1 MTNILKIEEID
12 YIGDVYNLHV
22 ENNHNYIANGV
33 VVSNC
38 HGSRAKILQSLLSE
52 YGKNIAHRFGLT
64 GTLPDHPV
72 DLMLVKVVL
81 GDVIFT
87 SYAKDLIEA
96 GWLATPNISI
106 VQLNDVAYLQKSGVN
121 EIEHLLYEEE
131 LHFLKSCITRQQW
144 IANYIIEKSKSSKI
158 GNTLILVNN
167 IVYGKQLTK
176 LIPNAVFLHG
186 KDKDAIRQK
195 VYDLFEVQDD
205 LIVIC
210 TKQIAG
216 VGLSIDRIFIL
227 IYIDGGKSFI
237 NTIQT
242 IGRGLRKGRDKD
254 SVDIIDICGNMVISN
269 NHLKQRIKYYKGA
282 NYFYKKHTIEY
293 YNGDINLC

>member
-1 MTNILKIEEID
+1 MKLLSRIEID
-12 YIGDVYNLHV
+12 VPEDTYNLHI
-22 ENNHNYIANGV
+22 ENNHNYVANSV

-38 HGSRAKILQSLLSE
+38 HGSKAAVLQKLLAE

-72 DLMLVKVVL
+72 ELMLVKVVL
-81 GDVIFT
+81 GNVIYE
-87 SYAKDLIEA
+87 SYAKDLIAA

-106 VQLNDVAYLQKSGVN
+106 IQLDDFKYLKECGLK
-121 EIEHLLYEEE
+121 ELDHILYEEE
-131 LHFLKSCITRQQW
+131 QLFLKSCNDRREW
-144 IANYIIEKSKSSKI
+144 IANYIIEKSAASKV

-167 IVYGKQLTK
+167 IAYGKK
-176 LIPNAVFLHG
+176 LAKSIPNAVFLYG
-186 KDKDAIRQK
+186 KDKDKVRQQ
-195 VYDLFEVQDD
+195 VYELFETQDD

-254 SVDIIDICGNMVISN
+254 SVDIIDICGNLLTAN
-269 NHLKQRIKYYKGA
+269 KHLKQRIKYYKGA
-282 NYFYKKHTIEY
+282 SYPYKKFAAEY
-293 YNGDINLC
+293 HNGDIDLC